1 MVLIQTQKNNT
12 MSDLR
17 TNVDQLNQMILEGKI
32 LDAFDKFY
40 ADDVVMQDNN
50 YPAREGKALNRQYEE
65 AFVGGLTEFRG
76 AKVVNTLISDDLAV
90 VEWWFDYTHKDYG
103 VRNYTQLAVQR
114 WKNGQ
119 IVEEKFY
126 YNN

>member
-1 MVLIQTQKNNT
+1 MT
-12 MSDLR
+12 DLR

-32 LDAFDKFY
+32 LDAFEKFY

-50 YPAREGKALNRQYEE
+50 YPARDGKDLNRQYEE
-65 AFVGGLTEFRG
+65 AFVNGLTEFRD
-76 AKVVNTLISDDLAV
+76 AKVISTLVSDDMAV
-90 VEWWFDYTHKDYG
+90 TEWWFDYTHKDYG
-103 VRNYTQLAVQR
+103 VRNYRQLAVQR
-114 WKNGQ
+114 WKDGR

>member
-1 MVLIQTQKNNT
+1 MH
-12 MSDLR
+12 DLR

-32 LDAFDKFY
+32 LEAFEKFY
-40 ADDVVMQDNN
+40 ADDVVMQDND
-50 YPAREGKALNRQYEE
+50 YPARVGKDVNREYEK

-76 AKVVNTLISDDLAV
+76 AKVLNTIISDDVAAI
-90 VEWWFDYTHKDYG
+90 EWWMDYTHTEYG
-103 VRNYTQLAVQR
+103 VRNYRQVSMQR
-114 WKNGQ
+114 WKNGK

>member
-1 MVLIQTQKNNT
+1 
-12 MSDLR
+12 MSDLK
-17 TNVDQLNQMILEGKI
+17 TSVDQLNQMILEGKI
-32 LDAFDKFY
+32 LEAFDKFY

-76 AKVVNTLISDDLAV
+76 AKVISTLISDDLAV
-90 VEWWFDYTHKDYG
+90 TEWWFDYTHKDYG
-103 VRNYTQLAVQR
+103 TRNYRQLAVQR
-114 WKNGQ
+114 WKNGK

>member
-1 MVLIQTQKNNT
+1 

-40 ADDVVMQDNN
+40 AEEVVMQDNN
-50 YPAREGKALNRQYEE
+50 YPAREGKDLNRQYEE

-76 AKVVNTLISDDLAV
+76 AKVVNTMISDDLAV
-90 VEWWFDYTHKDYG
+90 TEWWFDYTHKDYG

>member
-1 MVLIQTQKNNT
+1 MK
-12 MSDLR
+12 DLK
-17 TNVDQLNQMILEGKI
+17 TLVDELNQMILEGKI
-32 LDAFDKFY
+32 LDAFEKFY
-40 ADDVVMQDNN
+40 APEVVMQDND
-50 YPAREGKALNRQYEE
+50 YPARVGKDLNRQYEND
-65 AFVGGLTEFRG
+65 FVNGLTEFRG
-76 AKVVNTLISDDLAV
+76 AKVVSTMISDGIAC

-103 VRNYTQLAVQR
+103 VRNYTQVAVQR

>member
-1 MVLIQTQKNNT
+1 

-17 TNVDQLNQMILEGKI
+17 TNVDQLNQMVLEGKI

-40 ADDVVMQDNN
+40 DDEVVMQDNN

-76 AKVVNTLISDDLAV
+76 AKVVNTLVSDDLAV
-90 VEWWFDYTHKDYG
+90 TEWWFDYTHKDYG
-103 VRNYTQLAVQR
+103 DRNYTQLAVQR
-114 WKNGQ
+114 WKNGK

>member
-1 MVLIQTQKNNT
+1 

-76 AKVVNTLISDDLAV
+76 AKVISTLISDDLAV
-90 VEWWFDYTHKDYG
+90 TEWWFDYTHKDYG
-103 VRNYTQLAVQR
+103 TRNYRQLAVQR
-114 WKNGQ
+114 WKNGK

>member
-1 MVLIQTQKNNT
+1 MI
-12 MSDLR
+12 DLR

-32 LDAFDKFY
+32 LDAFEKFY

-50 YPAREGKALNRQYEE
+50 YPARDGKEVNRQFEE
-65 AFVGGLTEFRG
+65 AFVNGLTEFRG
-76 AKVVNTLISDDLAV
+76 AKVVDTIISDDLAV
-90 VEWWFDYTHKDYG
+90 VEWWFDYTQKDFG

-114 WKNGQ
+114 WKNGK

>member
-1 MVLIQTQKNNT
+1 

-17 TNVDQLNQMILEGKI
+17 TQVDQLNQMILEGKI
-32 LDAFDKFY
+32 LDAFEKFY
-40 ADDVVMQDNN
+40 DDTVVMQDND
-50 YPAREGKALNRQYEE
+50 YPARDGKEVNRQFEE
-65 AFVGGLTEFRG
+65 AFVNGLTEFRG
-76 AKVVNTLISDDLAV
+76 AKVLNTIISDDISA

-103 VRNYTQLAVQR
+103 VRNYRQIAIQR
-114 WKNGQ
+114 WKNGK

>member
-1 MVLIQTQKNNT
+1 MT
-12 MSDLR
+12 DLR
-17 TNVDQLNQMILEGKI
+17 TSVDSLNQMILEGKI
-32 LDAFDKFY
+32 LDAFEKFY
-40 ADDVVMQDNN
+40 AEDVVMQDND
-50 YPAREGKALNRQYEE
+50 YPARVGKTVNRSYEE
-65 AFVGGLTEFRG
+65 AFVNGLTEFRG
-76 AKVVNTLISDDLAV
+76 AKVVNTLISDGIAV

-103 VRNYTQLAVQR
+103 VRNYTQVSVQR

>member
-1 MVLIQTQKNNT
+1 

-32 LDAFDKFY
+32 LEAFDKFY

-76 AKVVNTLISDDLAV
+76 AKIINTLYSDDLAV
-90 VEWWFDYTHKDYG
+90 TEWWFDYTHKDYG
-103 VRNYTQLAVQR
+103 TRTYTQLAVQR
-114 WKNGQ
+114 WKNGK

>member
-1 MVLIQTQKNNT
+1 MT
-12 MSDLR
+12 DLK
-17 TNVDQLNQMILEGKI
+17 TNVDQLNQLILDGKI

-40 ADDVVMQDNN
+40 DDEVVMQDND
-50 YPAREGKALNRQYEE
+50 YPARVGKAVNRQYEE

-76 AKVVNTLISDDLAV
+76 AKVVSSIISDDLAV
-90 VEWWFDYTHKDYG
+90 TEWWMDYTHKEYG
-103 VRNYTQLAVQR
+103 TRNYTQLAVQR
-114 WKNGQ
+114 WKNGK

>member
-1 MVLIQTQKNNT
+1 MNNN
-12 MSDLR
+12 DLKA
-17 TNVDQLNQMILEGKI
+17 NVDQLNQMILEGKI
-32 LDAFDKFY
+32 LDAFYKFY
-40 ADDVVMQDNN
+40 APEIVMQDNN
-50 YPAREGKALNRQYEE
+50 YPVREGKEVNRKYEE
-65 AFVGGLTEFRG
+65 AFVNGLTEFRG
-76 AKVVNTLISDDLAV
+76 ARVLNTLISDGMAV

-103 VRNYTQLAVQR
+103 VRNYKQLAVQR

>member
-1 MVLIQTQKNNT
+1 M
-12 MSDLR
+12 DLR
-17 TNVDQLNQMILEGKI
+17 TLVDQLNQMILEGKI
-32 LDAFDKFY
+32 LEAFDKFY
-40 ADDVVMQDNN
+40 ADDVKMQDND
-50 YPAREGKALNRQYEE
+50 YPVREGKVLNRQYEE
-65 AFVGGLTEFRG
+65 AFVNGLTEFRG
-76 AKVVNTLISDDLAV
+76 AKVLNTLISDGMAV

>member
-1 MVLIQTQKNNT
+1 
-12 MSDLR
+12 MSDLK
-17 TNVDQLNQMILEGKI
+17 TSVGQLNQMILEGKI
-32 LDAFDKFY
+32 LEAFDKFY

-76 AKVVNTLISDDLAV
+76 AKVISTLISDDLAV
-90 VEWWFDYTHKDYG
+90 TEWWFDYTHKDYG
-103 VRNYTQLAVQR
+103 TRNYRQLAVQR
-114 WKNGQ
+114 WKNGK

>member
-1 MVLIQTQKNNT
+1 

-40 ADDVVMQDNN
+40 AEDVVMQDNN

-76 AKVVNTLISDDLAV
+76 AKVISTLISDDLAV
-90 VEWWFDYTHKDYG
+90 TEWWFDYTHKDYG
-103 VRNYTQLAVQR
+103 TRNYRQLAVQR
-114 WKNGQ
+114 WKNGK